1 MVAKTKKTSKP
12 TLRQSRVWAAQDRF
26 NAASK
31 NYKEVGNTPVKTTYW
46 MTSLKNTRAYE
57 ISREDNARFDKA
69 ADKYYSA
76 MKNLK
81 QEQKRAK
88 DYSRA
93 RANWKKL
100 LNKTRA

>member
-1 MVAKTKKTSKP
+1 MLWLKNKVTK
-12 TLRQSRVWAAQDRF
+12 LRKSRVWAAQDRF

-31 NYKEVGNTPVKTTYW
+31 NYKEVGNTPVKTPYW

-88 DYSRA
+88 DYARA
-93 RANWKKL
+93 RANWQKL
-100 LNKTRA
+100 LRKQRA